1 MKGALI
7 QGFTGVIRIRKTLI
21 HFLTVNREKAY
32 KLTVMQPPISLSLL
46 LFLPLIVRVDIVH
59 LIHLRVVS
67 FQQIKREKA
76 LKDEL
81 VRELESK
88 ELEMQ
93 LLLQRQKSV
102 SPRIFLLEY
111 TRFPL
116 CCLNAKLV
124 VPVT

>member
-1 MKGALI
+1 M
-7 QGFTGVIRIRKTLI
+7 
-21 HFLTVNREKAY
+21 
-32 KLTVMQPPISLSLL
+32 
-46 LFLPLIVRVDIVH
+46 PLINVC
-59 LIHLRVVS
+59 VVS

-102 SPRIFLLEY
+102 SPRTLLLGKY
-111 TRFPL
+111 PFSVVFPIVL
-116 CCLNAKLV
+116 CGV
-124 VPVT
+124 Y

>member
-1 MKGALI
+1 M
-7 QGFTGVIRIRKTLI
+7 
-21 HFLTVNREKAY
+21 
-32 KLTVMQPPISLSLL
+32 
-46 LFLPLIVRVDIVH
+46 PLINVC
-59 LIHLRVVS
+59 VVS

-102 SPRIFLLEY
+102 SPRIFLLE
-111 TRFPL
+111 TKLNTHSLLLFSL
-116 CCLNAKLV
+116 CRVYLTKL
-124 VPVT
+124 T